1 MEMREI
7 VKIIEENGLQ
17 LHGDIEHFVYLI
29 EEQIREACNRELQ
42 WYYETGDED
51 VRAMGEAQ
59 IVLQAIKDTEPG
71 IYDEMIDNALRL
83 IHNALVNQYFKHL
96 V

>member
-29 EEQIREACNRELQ
+29 EEYVREECAKICDRVEDELQNDDQVSAAGGAWRCGFEIRERG
-42 WYYETGDED
+42 GD
-51 VRAMGEAQ
+51 G
-59 IVLQAIKDTEPG
+59 
-71 IYDEMIDNALRL
+71 
-83 IHNALVNQYFKHL
+83 
-96 V
+96 